1 MNDIFKTIDAREAKH
16 KERVA
21 AINKRHIAKVQ
32 NIIVNHNKDQ
42 ERYDSMVARKQARA
56 EAFAIEHPE
65 VVPVEDNRFKLPL
78 TITAVGM
85 VISLAALI
93 LSLI

>member
-1 MNDIFKTIDAREAKH
+1 MQDIFKTIDEREAKH

-32 NIIVNHNKDQ
+32 NIIVKHNEDQ
-42 ERYDSMVARKQARA
+42 AQHDALMARKQARA

-78 TITAVGM
+78 TITTVGM